1 MVMEMDIK
9 EFLRNSIDK
18 NEIEAREYLQKE
30 RFSKINQLS
39 KSNGLP
45 LLFKDKTLDNYDESR
60 NLSAYCAAKDFVDK
74 FPNTKGL
81 LLSGNVGVGK
91 THLAAAIVNELNNK
105 LYSTYFGNIVD
116 IISTLKSTYSRNSSL
131 TEIEAIDIMTNR
143 VDLLIIDDLGKETTT
158 EHNLSLLYRIINRLY
173 ENEKPI
179 IITTNCSSKDLI
191 YRLGEW
197 GPAILSR
204 ITFMCTPIILSGE
217 DWRKKYGK

>member
-1 MVMEMDIK
+1 MIMDIK

-30 RFSKINQLS
+30 RFNKINQLS

-45 LLFKDKTLDNYDESR
+45 LLFKKKTFDNYDESR
-60 NLSAYCAAKDFVDK
+60 NTPAYNAAKDFVDK
-74 FPNTKGL
+74 FPNTNGL

-131 TEIEAIDIMTNR
+131 TEIEAIDLMTSK
-143 VDLLIIDDLGKETTT
+143 VDLLIIDDLGKENTT

-179 IITTNCSSKDLI
+179 IITTNCNSKDLI
-191 YRLGEW
+191 YRLDEW

-204 ITFMCTPIILSGE
+204 ITSMCTPIILSGE
-217 DWRKKYGK
+217 DWRIKYGR

>member
-1 MVMEMDIK
+1 MDIK

-18 NEIEAREYLQKE
+18 NDKEARDYLQKE

-39 KSNGLP
+39 RSNGLP
-45 LLFKDKTLDNYDESR
+45 LLFKAKTLDNYDKSK
-60 NLSAYCAAKDFVDK
+60 NASAYYSAKDFVDK
-74 FPNTKGL
+74 FPSSKGL

-131 TEIEAIDIMTNR
+131 TEIEAIDIMTNK
-143 VDLLIIDDLGKETTT
+143 VDLLVIDDLGKETTT
-158 EHNLSLLYRIINRLY
+158 EHNLSLLYRMINRLY

-179 IITTNCSSKDLI
+179 IITTNCTSKDLI

-204 ITFMCTPIILSGE
+204 ITSMCTPIILSGE
-217 DWRKKYGK
+217 DWRIKYGK

>member
-1 MVMEMDIK
+1 MVIKMDIK

-18 NEIEAREYLQKE
+18 NEKEARVYLQKE
-30 RFSKINQLS
+30 RFKKIHHLS
-39 KSNGLP
+39 KNNGLP
-45 LLFKDKTLDNYDESR
+45 LLFKDKTLDSYDKSQ
-60 NLSAYCAAKDFVDK
+60 NLSAYKATKDFIDK

-91 THLAAAIVNELNNK
+91 TLLAAAIVNELNNK

-131 TEIEAIDIMTNR
+131 TEIEAIDIMTNK

-179 IITTNCSSKDLI
+179 IITTNCSSRDLI

-204 ITFMCTPIILSGE
+204 ITSMCTPVILSGE
-217 DWRKKYGK
+217 DWRIKHGK

>member
-1 MVMEMDIK
+1 MKMDIK

-30 RFSKINQLS
+30 RFNKINQLS

-45 LLFKDKTLDNYDESR
+45 LLFKSKTLDNYDESR
-60 NLSAYCAAKDFVDK
+60 NTPAYNAAKDFVDK
-74 FPNTKGL
+74 FPNTNGL

-131 TEIEAIDIMTNR
+131 TEIEAIDIMTSK
-143 VDLLIIDDLGKETTT
+143 VDLLIIDDLGKENTT

-179 IITTNCSSKDLI
+179 IITTNCNSKDLI
-191 YRLGEW
+191 YRLDEW

-204 ITFMCTPIILSGE
+204 ITSMCTPIILSGE
-217 DWRKKYGK
+217 DWRIKYGR